1 MTSGRFSG
9 WQITATLDFRGP
21 IMRSLKRPGTTS
33 YRLSIDTIAL
43 NCLVFEKISFFCILA
58 TDRQTNRWT
67 ALMHKATLAIESGS
81 LIKSTIY
88 LSLCVPVKAPK
99 RQSVHCITAPD
110 VPNIT
115 AKMCKSSMSYV
126 YTVLLRNVLFLRKK
140 ILNIR
145 IAT

>member
-1 MTSGRFSG
+1 MTSGRFSR
-9 WQITATLDFRGP
+9 WRITATLDFRGP

-43 NCLVFEKISFFCILA
+43 NCLVFEKISFFA
-58 TDRQTNRWT
+58 FWRQTNRWT